1 MSPAAWPLTRRVVA
15 LCCLAWIA
23 GLAAAQ
29 DPNAIAAQVAARD
42 WLALTDRGDAP
53 ASWNAAGKKFKNALP
68 PATWAEALERERAP
82 LGPML
87 SRAISKTGFEK
98 TFPSAPDGDYALV
111 AYATSFAN
119 RPVGRETVTLER
131 EVDGTW
137 RVIGYDV
144 H

>member
-1 MSPAAWPLTRRVVA
+1 MSLVAWPLTRRVV
-15 LCCLAWIA
+15 LSCYLAWIA

-42 WLALTDRGDAP
+42 WLVLTDRRDTQ

-68 PATWAEALERERAP
+68 PVTWAEALERERAP
-82 LGPML
+82 LGAVL
-87 SRAISKTGFEK
+87 SRAVTKTGFEK
-98 TFPSAPDGDYALV
+98 TFPNAPDGDYALV
-111 AYATSFAN
+111 AFATTFAN

-131 EVDGTW
+131 EVDGRW
-137 RVIGYDV
+137 RVIGYDI